1 MRPIRQ
7 TPSPAHFFVGPDNG
21 ESRYQILPPNDPRYP
36 YWRCTDRFCPR
47 YTVGTPS
54 EATIRVIN
62 RSPTITVAAAEERV
76 AEGEAARFELTRHWN
91 QENLWVGGEWA
102 VTVVAV
108 RLGHSGGYVRVPLPD
123 SVSFG
128 VGQTRLTVEVPTAD
142 DELVGGDGA
151 VTLELLPDPKPPA
164 ANPAANYEIYDH
176 LPGVTPAG
184 GNSRVA
190 TIVIADNDST
200 PVLAIEPAHASE
212 DGGVMAFPVTL
223 SGNGQRHD
231 AVTVRWRTVDGTAV
245 AGADYA
251 AASGALTFAA
261 GTGAATATVTVT
273 VHDDREEEPSEV
285 FSVELHAAEGA
296 MFRRGGPTTAATGTI
311 DDDDAA
317 PVSIASITSHD
328 DSHNQEGGHELFLV
342 RLDPVP
348 DESVTVHAQTV
359 AGGTATAGVDYVAST
374 QVLTFGP
381 NDEGLVDGSWVF
393 VVSSIEDA
401 EDEPDETYLVRLSL
415 PADSEVVLD
424 PAAST
429 VVGIILDDDAPSTGI
444 ALTAHPE
451 RVSEGGG
458 AQEVAVT
465 AALDGAARHTATTV
479 SVAVAAGSAAPE
491 DFTAVAAFDVVIGAG
506 ETRATATFSLVPV
519 ADAVAEPDETV
530 SLRGAVSGAGSTA
543 ETALPV
549 IGTTV
554 TIADDDRRGI
564 ELAPRSLTV
573 REGGAASYTV
583 RLTSAPTEPVRVQVQ
598 VPADAGIVTDRASVE
613 FTAETWNQART
624 VAVIANQDED
634 TDHGL
639 VTIGHAASGGDYTG
653 QPARELTVTVVDDDT
668 PLAAVRLAV
677 TPTTVPEAAGNEGR
691 AIVVTATLDGAVRA
705 EPTAIEVTVAGDTA
719 SAADF
724 AAVSAIML
732 TIPAALGSAAATFTL
747 RPVNDAVDET
757 DETVAVSGAT
767 KEGLTVH
774 GATAVIV
781 DDDTRGVV
789 VAPTALVLNEG
800 DSAAYTV
807 SLSSAPDGAVVVV
820 KPQASA
826 EQGVSVTPSVLTFTA
841 ADWATPATVTVT
853 SVRDDDAEDAM
864 TTVSHQVEGADY
876 TKQQVADVVVRV
888 ADLTPRLAVADTA
901 VAEGAGAARFVVSLD
916 QTSTQEVT
924 VAFATTDGTAQAGSD
939 YTAAAGRLTFAPAV
953 TERTITVTV
962 ADDTAPEVPEMFR
975 LSLSEPTN
983 AVLDGGG
990 PSWTAIAAL
999 SELPA
1004 NAMLAGGEP
1013 SWTAMAVI
1021 VDDDLPRVTV
1031 SALRPEL
1038 TEGATAVFTLVRNGD
1053 ASFPLTVTV
1062 DVSEDGEMLA
1072 DGEETVREGTFDSGS
1087 LGVTMLARTVRDD
1100 VDEMSSRIT
1109 ASVRAG
1115 TGYEAGT
1122 PPPVVVTVTD
1132 DDTRGVTVTPAARTL
1147 TEDGSSVYT
1156 VALTSEPTGPVTVT
1170 ATVSGNRDVTV
1181 SVQALTFTAADW
1193 RTVQTVTVRAAA
1205 DDDAATIVH
1214 TVAGA
1219 DYDGTPAESVAI
1231 TVTDDDE
1238 AAPQLTLAMTAIHR
1252 DADGSGSVTLG
1263 DVLTYT
1269 ALATNSGNVRLLAVT
1284 VNDTLVG
1291 GAVECASLAIGDDC
1305 ELSGDYTVLQADVDA
1320 GQVENTATAG
1330 AAALGEEQTASVNT
1344 EVAQERGLSLAIEPA
1359 PASFAAVSDVITYT
1373 YRVRNSGTVTL
1384 HGTLGI
1390 TDDTVVGI
1398 TCSELP
1404 ETGLAPAAAT
1414 TCTGSYAVAQA
1425 DVDAGAVHNR
1435 ATATLDGLT
1444 SPAATAAVAWQGP
1457 QAGQPGLT
1465 LAPAGA
1471 GEDAGSLAF
1480 AVTLSRASAQTVT
1493 VAFASADL
1501 TAQAGVDYSEAT
1513 GTLTF
1518 GPATMAA
1525 TIAVAVTDDELAETE
1540 ETFELTLSAA
1550 WNATLGA
1557 GVLALNATGTITDDD
1572 AAPAVGSGTALAVDE
1587 GQTAIPS
1594 GQLSATDADH
1604 DTAELSWTIADG
1616 AAGGDDGARFTVSS
1630 GGVLSLRAAQDYE
1643 NPADADSDGVYEV
1656 TVRVSDGT
1664 NAATADLQVT
1674 LQDVLPV
1681 VTVAADAASVVEGAA
1696 AAFTLTRSGDLS
1708 GTQAVTVAVTDSAEV
1723 LAAGQSAIEQVTFA
1737 DAAAEVALL
1746 VATDDDTV
1754 AERGATVTAT
1764 VQGGGRY
1771 TVGTPDQ
1778 AEIAVLDNDASA
1790 LLLTVAPLEVAEGA
1804 AATAVVVRAAWA
1816 AGARAALTDL
1826 TVSVGADGDTATAAA
1841 DYAPVEPFSLTIAA
1855 GAFAG
1860 SATFTLAPVADE
1872 VDEEGEA
1879 LTVDAVAAASSVT
1892 VSAATLTI
1900 RDDDER
1906 GITVAP
1912 NALAVQEGRSAD
1924 YTVQL
1929 TSEPTDQVT
1938 VMVSGTAG
1946 TDLRV
1951 AENTLTF
1958 STTNWNTAQTVTVS
1972 AGQDDDA
1979 VADTATLT
1987 HTASGGDYGS
1997 VSKDLTVTVTD
2008 DDPPQPEL
2016 TLEFGEPG
2024 HTDDDGS
2031 GTIDLG
2037 DKLTYTAT
2045 VTNSGNVPLRA
2056 VAIRDLLI
2064 DTDGKQC
2071 GVLAIGESCEL
2082 SGEYTVT
2089 QGDVDAGQVEN
2100 TATAAAAELSADETA
2115 SVITEVDRERGLS
2128 LAIEPPS
2135 TYVSVGAE
2143 IEYRYK
2149 VSNSGT
2155 VTLTGAVTIADDT
2168 VSGITCEVLPE
2179 GVLGPGEETTCTG
2192 RYRVQQGDV
2201 DAGQVANR
2209 ATATLDGVTTAEA
2222 TARVRW
2228 RADQQRVDQQRVDQ
2242 QRVVPVVTV
2251 SGTRAAESVGTV
2263 ELEVSLSRASEQTVT
2278 VGYETEDDSAI
2289 AGEDYTE
2296 TSGTLTFGPGATAR
2310 TIEVVVIDDAE
2321 DEQEETFEVTLSGP
2335 WNATLSG
2342 GDAELT
2348 GTATIVDDDTR
2359 GIELNPAALGLAE
2372 GASASYTVKLATQP
2386 TGPVTVTVGG
2396 TAGTDLSVVE
2406 NTLTFSTT
2414 NWNTAQ
2420 PVEVTARQ
2428 DDDAVQDTATLTHTA
2443 AGADYGS
2450 VTKALAV
2457 TVTDDD
2463 TPELVLSKSEL
2474 AVTEGASANYTVKLA
2489 TQPTG
2494 PVTVTVDG
2502 TAGTDLSV
2510 VENTLTFSTTN
2521 WNTAQPVEVT
2531 AGQDD
2536 DAVEDTAT
2544 LTHTATGGDYNSV
2557 TKDLSVT
2564 VMDND
2569 KPGLVLSKATL
2580 AVTEGASASY
2590 TVKLATQPTGPV
2602 TVTVGGT
2609 AGTDLSVV
2617 ENTLT
2622 FSTTNWNTAQPVEV
2636 TAGQDD
2642 DAVED
2647 TATLTHTA
2655 TGGDYNSVTKDLPV
2669 TVTDNDAPELVLSKS
2684 ELAVTE
2690 GASANY
2696 TVKLA
2701 TQPTGPVTVTV
2712 GGTSGTDLSVVENT
2726 LTFSRTS
2733 WNTAQPVEV
2742 TAGQDDDAVQDTAT
2756 LTHTA
2761 TGGDYNSVTKDL
2773 PVTVTDNDAPEL
2785 VLSKSELAVTE
2796 GASANYTV
2804 KLATQPT
2811 GQVTVTVGG
2820 TAGTDLSVVENT
2832 LTFSR
2837 TSWNTAQ
2844 PVEVTAGQDD
2854 DAVEDTATLTHTAS
2868 GGDYNSVT
2876 KDLSVTVMDNDK
2888 PGLVLSKATLAVTE
2902 GASANYTVKL
2912 ATQPTGPVT
2921 VTVDGTAGTDLS
2933 VVENTLTFSTT
2944 NWNTAQPVEVTA
2956 GQDDDAVEDTATLTH
2971 TATGGDYNSVT
2982 KDLPV
2987 TVTDNDAPEL
2997 VLSKS
3002 ELAVTEGA
3010 SASYTVK
3017 LATQPTGPVTV
3028 TVGGTSGTDLSVVEN
3043 TLTFSRTSWNTAQPV
3058 EVTAGQDDDAV
3069 EDTATLTHT
3078 ATGGDYN
3085 SVTKDLPVTVTD
3097 NDAPELV
3104 LSKSELAVTE
3114 GASANYTVKLATQP
3128 TGPVTVTV
3136 GGTASTDLSVTE
3148 NTLTFSA
3155 TNWSS
3160 EQTVTVSAGED
3171 DDASGDSGTL
3181 THTASG
3187 GDYGSVSKELPV
3199 TVTDD
3204 DTPELVLSK
3213 SELAVTEGASASYT
3227 VKLATQPTGPVT
3239 VTVGGTAGT
3248 DLSVTENTLT
3258 FSTTN
3263 WNTAQPVEVTA
3274 GQDDDAVEDT
3284 ATLTHTAT
3292 GGDYNSVAKD
3302 LPVTVTDNDAP
3313 ELVLSKSELAVTEG
3327 ASASYTVKLATQ
3339 PTGPVTV
3346 TVTVDGTAGTDLSVT
3361 ENTLTF
3367 SSTSWSTAQTVT
3379 VSAGEDDDAV
3389 EDTATLT
3396 HTAAGGGYAS
3406 VSKDL
3411 PVTVTDNDAPTSAL
3425 SIVLGDPVHGDQ
3437 DDSGTVNLGDK
3448 LTYTATV
3455 TNSGN
3460 VPLSGVQV
3468 SDLLVHSSGVQC
3480 GVLAVAASWRAEG
3493 QLRGDAG
3500 GRRRRG
3506 DKQHGDRRGGGT
3518 RRSGE
3523 RKRHHRSG
3531 AGGRADARH
3540 RGGAGIVHI
3549 ARRHD
3554 FLHLPV
3560 EQLGNGHPEGFGE
3573 HHGRYGE
3580 RDHLRRTDRGRLGPW
3595 RRYHLYRELPDS
3607 PSRRGRGGGYE

>member
-1 MRPIRQ
+1 MADEGDLLGANVPNEVVIERGSSGPPRGELRIPIRDDQVAERDGRITVTIAPGSWYTPAAGGGSAVVTVRDDDDKVGVSIAARDEEVTEGADAVYVLTRSLAGEAMAVGVHVEGHRKIMSADTRALADNHAGPDATVNFAPDATSAELRLATEADNKVEGDGLVTVSVAGSGDYAIGTRAAEVLVRDDDVPEVTLDFIYPATTTVVDGRRVGARVEGFRQ
-7 TPSPAHFFVGPDNG
+7 TEWVLRCSGGYDTSALQLAVHTDHEMNHPHPGVVNSWNSLNTYHAARCDQPKPVSAQHWVGPANG
-21 ESRYQILPPNDPRYP
+21 EARYQILPPNDPRYP
-36 YWRCTDRFCPR
+36 FWRCTDRFCPR
-47 YTVGTPS
+47 YTFGTPS

-91 QENLWVGGEWA
+91 QENLSGTEGGSGDWA

-108 RLGHSGGYVRVPLPD
+108 RLGQSGGYVRVPLPD

-142 DELVGGDGA
+142 DALVGGDGT

-261 GTGAATATVTVT
+261 ATGAATATVTVALL
-273 VHDDREEEPSEV
+273 DDREEEPSEV

-328 DSHNQEGGHELFLV
+328 DSHNQEGGHEMFLV

-348 DESVTVHAQTV
+348 DESVTVYAQTV
-359 AGGTATAGVDYVAST
+359 AGGTATEGVDYVAST

-401 EDEPDETYLVRLSL
+401 EDEPDETCLVRLSL

-429 VVGIILDDDAPSTGI
+429 VVGIILDDDEPSTGI

-491 DFTAVAAFDVVIGAG
+491 DFTAVEAFDVVIGAG

-530 SLRGAVSGAGSTA
+530 SLRGAVAGAGSTA

-668 PLAAVRLAV
+668 PSAAVRLAV

-705 EPTAIEVTVAGDTA
+705 EPTAIEVTVAGGTA

-724 AAVSAIML
+724 AAVSAITL
-732 TIPAALGSAAATFTL
+732 TIPAASGSAAATFTL
-747 RPVNDAVDET
+747 RPVDDAVDET

-767 KEGLTVH
+767 DEGLTVH

-789 VAPTALVLNEG
+789 VAPTALSLNEG
-800 DSAAYTV
+800 DSASYTV
-807 SLSSAPDGAVVVV
+807 SLSSAPDGGVVVV

-826 EQGVSVTPSVLTFTA
+826 EQGVSVTPSVLMFTA

-924 VAFATTDGTAQAGSD
+924 VAFATTDDTAQAGSD
-939 YTAAAGRLTFAPAV
+939 YTAAAGRLTFAPGV

-990 PSWTAIAAL
+990 PSWTA
-999 SELPA
+999 
-1004 NAMLAGGEP
+1004 
-1013 SWTAMAVI
+1013 TAVI
-1021 VDDDLPRVTV
+1021 ADDDLPRVTG
-1031 SALRPEL
+1031 SALRSEL
-1038 TEGATAVFTLVRNGD
+1038 TEGATAVLALARNGD
-1053 ASFPLTVTV
+1053 ANFPLTVTV
-1062 DVSEDGEMLA
+1062 DVSEDGAMLA
-1072 DGEETVREGTFDSGS
+1072 DGKGTVREVTFDSGS
-1087 LGVTMLARTVRDD
+1087 PGATMLVRTVRDD
-1100 VDEMSSRIT
+1100 VDETSSRIT

-1122 PPPVVVTVTD
+1122 PSSVVVTVVD
-1132 DDTRGVTVTPAARTL
+1132 DDTRGVTVTPAARAM

-1156 VALTSEPTGPVTVT
+1156 VALTSEPTGTVTVT
-1170 ATVSGNRDVTV
+1170 ATVSGDRDVTV
-1181 SVQALTFTAADW
+1181 SVQALTFTGADW
-1193 RTVQTVTVRAAA
+1193 RTVQTVTVRAAADDDA

-1219 DYDGTPAESVAI
+1219 DYDGTPAASVAI

-1238 AAPQLTLAMTAIHR
+1238 ATPQLTLAMTAIHQ
-1252 DADGSGSVTLG
+1252 DADGSGSVTRG

-1320 GQVENTATAG
+1320 GQVKNSATAG
-1330 AAALGEEQTASVNT
+1330 AAGLGEHRTASVST

-1359 PASFAAVSDVITYT
+1359 PASFVAVSDAIAYT
-1373 YRVRNSGTVTL
+1373 YSVRNSGTVTL
-1384 HGTLGI
+1384 RGTLGI

-1404 ETGLAPAAAT
+1404 EAGLAPAAAT
-1414 TCTGSYAVAQA
+1414 TCTGSYAVTQA
-1425 DVDAGAVHNR
+1425 DVDAGAVENR

-1444 SPAATAAVAWQGP
+1444 SPAATAAVAWQGT
-1457 QAGQPGLT
+1457 QAGQPSLT
-1465 LAPAGA
+1465 LAPASGA
-1471 GEDAGSLAF
+1471 EDAGSLSF
-1480 AVTLSRASAQTVT
+1480 AVSLSRASAQTVT
-1493 VAFASADL
+1493 VAFASADV
-1501 TAQAGVDYSEAT
+1501 TAEAGVDYSEAN

-1518 GPATMAA
+1518 GPGTMAA
-1525 TIAVAVTDDELAETE
+1525 TIAVAVDDDELAETE
-1540 ETFELTLSAA
+1540 ETFELRLSEA
-1550 WNATLGA
+1550 WNATLGE
-1557 GVLALNATGTITDDD
+1557 GVPPLSATGTITDDD
-1572 AAPAVGSGTALAVDE
+1572 AAPAVVSGTAFAVDE
-1587 GQTAIPS
+1587 GQTAIPG

-1604 DTAELSWTIADG
+1604 DTAELSWTIPDG
-1616 AAGGDDGARFTVSS
+1616 AAGGEDGARFTVSS
-1630 GGVLSLRAAQDYE
+1630 GGLLSLRAAQDYE
-1643 NPADADSDGVYEV
+1643 NAGDADSDGVYEV

-1674 LQDVLPV
+1674 LQDVQPV

-1696 AAFTLTRSGDLS
+1696 AAFTLTRSGDVS
-1708 GTQAVTVAVTDSAEV
+1708 GTQAVTVEVTESAEV
-1723 LAAGQSAIEQVTFA
+1723 LAAGQSGITQVTFA
-1737 DAAAEVALL
+1737 DAAAEVALM

-1754 AERGATVTAT
+1754 AERGATVTVT

-1771 TVGTPDQ
+1771 TVGTPDK

-1790 LLLTVAPLEVAEGA
+1790 LLLTVAPSEVAEGA

-1816 AGARAALTDL
+1816 AGTRAALTDL

-1841 DYAPVEPFSLTIAA
+1841 DYAPVQPFSLTIAA

-1872 VDEEGEA
+1872 VDEEDEG

-1912 NALAVQEGRSAD
+1912 NALAVTEGSSAD

-1929 TSEPTDQVT
+1929 TSAPTDQVT
-1938 VMVSGTAG
+1938 VTVGGMTG
-1946 TDLRV
+1946 TDLSV
-1951 AENTLTF
+1951 VEHTLTF
-1958 STTNWNTAQTVTVS
+1958 SRTSWSTAQPVTVT

-1987 HTASGGDYGS
+1987 HGASGGDYGT
-1997 VSKDLTVTVTD
+1997 VSKDLPVTVTD
-2008 DDPPQPEL
+2008 DDPPEPEL

-2024 HTDDDGS
+2024 HADEDGS
-2031 GTIDLG
+2031 GTINLG
-2037 DKLTYTAT
+2037 DKLTYAAT
-2045 VTNSGNVPLRA
+2045 VTNSGNVPLSE
-2056 VAIRDLLI
+2056 VEIRDLLI
-2064 DTDGKQC
+2064 DADGKQC

-2100 TATAAAAELSADETA
+2100 TATAAAAELSEEETA
-2115 SVITEVDRERGLS
+2115 SVSTEVEQKRGLS
-2128 LAIEPPS
+2128 LEIEPPS
-2135 TYVSVGAE
+2135 TYGSVGAE
-2143 IEYRYK
+2143 IEYRYE

-2155 VTLTGAVTIADDT
+2155 VTLTGAVRITDDT
-2168 VSGITCEVLPE
+2168 VSGITCDVLPD
-2179 GVLGPGEETTCTG
+2179 GVLGPGEETTCAG

-2201 DAGQVANR
+2201 DAGEMESR
-2209 ATATLDGVTTAEA
+2209 ASATLDGVTTAEA

-2228 RADQQRVDQQRVDQ
+2228 RADQ

-2263 ELEVSLSRASEQTVT
+2263 ELEVRLSGASEQTVT

-2296 TSGTLTFGPGATAR
+2296 TSGTLTFAPGATAR

-2321 DEQEETFEVTLSGP
+2321 DEPEETFAVRLSGP

-2342 GDAELT
+2342 GQAELT

-2372 GASASYTVKLATQP
+2372 GASASYTVALTSRP

-2396 TAGTDLSVVE
+2396 IAGTDLSV
-2406 NTLTFSTT
+2406 T
-2414 NWNTAQ
+2414 
-2420 PVEVTARQ
+2420 
-2428 DDDAVQDTATLTHTA
+2428 
-2443 AGADYGS
+2443 
-2450 VTKALAV
+2450 
-2457 TVTDDD
+2457 
-2463 TPELVLSKSEL
+2463 
-2474 AVTEGASANYTVKLA
+2474 
-2489 TQPTG
+2489 
-2494 PVTVTVDG
+2494 
-2502 TAGTDLSV
+2502 
-2510 VENTLTFSTTN
+2510 ENTLTFSTTN

-2544 LTHTATGGDYNSV
+2544 LTHTASGGDYASV
-2557 TKDLSVT
+2557 S
-2564 VMDND
+2564 
-2569 KPGLVLSKATL
+2569 
-2580 AVTEGASASY
+2580 
-2590 TVKLATQPTGPV
+2590 
-2602 TVTVGGT
+2602 
-2609 AGTDLSVV
+2609 
-2617 ENTLT
+2617 
-2622 FSTTNWNTAQPVEV
+2622 
-2636 TAGQDD
+2636 
-2642 DAVED
+2642 
-2647 TATLTHTA
+2647 
-2655 TGGDYNSVTKDLPV
+2655 KDLPV
-2669 TVTDNDAPELVLSKS
+2669 TVTDND
-2684 ELAVTE
+2684 T
-2690 GASANY
+2690 
-2696 TVKLA
+2696 
-2701 TQPTGPVTVTV
+2701 
-2712 GGTSGTDLSVVENT
+2712 
-2726 LTFSRTS
+2726 
-2733 WNTAQPVEV
+2733 
-2742 TAGQDDDAVQDTAT
+2742 
-2756 LTHTA
+2756 
-2761 TGGDYNSVTKDL
+2761 
-2773 PVTVTDNDAPEL
+2773 
-2785 VLSKSELAVTE
+2785 
-2796 GASANYTV
+2796 
-2804 KLATQPT
+2804 
-2811 GQVTVTVGG
+2811 
-2820 TAGTDLSVVENT
+2820 
-2832 LTFSR
+2832 
-2837 TSWNTAQ
+2837 
-2844 PVEVTAGQDD
+2844 
-2854 DAVEDTATLTHTAS
+2854 
-2868 GGDYNSVT
+2868 
-2876 KDLSVTVMDNDK
+2876 
-2888 PGLVLSKATLAVTE
+2888 PG
-2902 GASANYTVKL
+2902 
-2912 ATQPTGPVT
+2912 
-2921 VTVDGTAGTDLS
+2921 
-2933 VVENTLTFSTT
+2933 
-2944 NWNTAQPVEVTA
+2944 
-2956 GQDDDAVEDTATLTH
+2956 
-2971 TATGGDYNSVT
+2971 
-2982 KDLPV
+2982 
-2987 TVTDNDAPEL
+2987 
-2997 VLSKS
+2997 
-3002 ELAVTEGA
+3002 
-3010 SASYTVK
+3010 
-3017 LATQPTGPVTV
+3017 
-3028 TVGGTSGTDLSVVEN
+3028 
-3043 TLTFSRTSWNTAQPV
+3043 
-3058 EVTAGQDDDAV
+3058 
-3069 EDTATLTHT
+3069 
-3078 ATGGDYN
+3078 
-3085 SVTKDLPVTVTD
+3085 
-3097 NDAPELV
+3097 
-3104 LSKSELAVTE
+3104 
-3114 GASANYTVKLATQP
+3114 
-3128 TGPVTVTV
+3128 
-3136 GGTASTDLSVTE
+3136 
-3148 NTLTFSA
+3148 
-3155 TNWSS
+3155 
-3160 EQTVTVSAGED
+3160 
-3171 DDASGDSGTL
+3171 
-3181 THTASG
+3181 
-3187 GDYGSVSKELPV
+3187 
-3199 TVTDD
+3199 
-3204 DTPELVLSK
+3204 LVLSK

-3284 ATLTHTAT
+3284 ATLTHTAS
-3292 GGDYNSVAKD
+3292 GGDYASVSKD
-3302 LPVTVTDNDAP
+3302 LTVTVTDNDTP
-3313 ELVLSKSELAVTEG
+3313 GLVLSKTTLAVTEG

-3346 TVTVDGTAGTDLSVT
+3346 TVDGTAGTDLSVT

-3367 SSTSWSTAQTVT
+3367 STTNWNTAQPVEVT
-3379 VSAGEDDDAV
+3379 AGQDDDAV

-3396 HTAAGGGYAS
+3396 HTASGGDYA
-3406 VSKDL
+3406 
-3411 PVTVTDNDAPTSAL
+3411 
-3425 SIVLGDPVHGDQ
+3425 
-3437 DDSGTVNLGDK
+3437 
-3448 LTYTATV
+3448 
-3455 TNSGN
+3455 
-3460 VPLSGVQV
+3460 
-3468 SDLLVHSSGVQC
+3468 
-3480 GVLAVAASWRAEG
+3480 R
-3493 QLRGDAG
+3493 
-3500 GRRRRG
+3500 
-3506 DKQHGDRRGGGT
+3506 
-3518 RRSGE
+3518 
-3523 RKRHHRSG
+3523 
-3531 AGGRADARH
+3531 
-3540 RGGAGIVHI
+3540 
-3549 ARRHD
+3549 
-3554 FLHLPV
+3554 
-3560 EQLGNGHPEGFGE
+3560 
-3573 HHGRYGE
+3573 
-3580 RDHLRRTDRGRLGPW
+3580 
-3595 RRYHLYRELPDS
+3595 
-3607 PSRRGRGGGYE
+3607 

>member
-1 MRPIRQ
+1 MLARFLRVYCAGDLRTGRRPAARRVRRPLAVALAALLCAAAAYAESGLPAVTVEASTVTVAVTNATEQYVYFDEQGRRHSVPAIREGVAPVYKFTRRGGPIDEPHTIPFKYLRRPGALLDALGMDTPGIPTEYTDASVTIPPGHESASYTLQDQRLIDDNVFVFGGQSHDLIDATYGIDPAFSPYELRVWVVENERVQVSVEADAEEVSEASGTAIFRFRLHLPYISGEKKNGRPLAVTVTDEGGLLGADVPNEVVIQRGSSGPPKGELHIPIRDDQVAERDGRITVTIAPGSWYTPAAGGGSAVVTVRDDDDKVGVSIAARDAEVTEGADAVYVLTRSLAGEAMAVGVHVEGHRKIMSADTRALADNHAGPDATVNFAPDATSAELRLATEADNKVEGDGLVTVSVAGSGDYAIGTRAAEVLVRDDDVPVVTLDFIYPATTTVVDGRRVGARVEGLRKTEWVLRCSGGYDTSALQLVMHTDHEMNHPASAAVWLSRNVFNQSQ
-7 TPSPAHFFVGPDNG
+7 TARCDQSRRNSAHHWVGPDNG
-21 ESRYQILPPNDPRYP
+21 EARSLILPPNDPRYP
-36 YWRCTDRFCPR
+36 FWRCTDRFCPR

-91 QENLWVGGEWA
+91 QENLWEGGEWA

-142 DELVGGDGA
+142 NELVGGDGA

-223 SGNGQRHD
+223 SGNGQRQD

-245 AGADYA
+245 AGADYT

-261 GTGAATATVTVT
+261 ATGTATATVTVA
-273 VHDDREEEPSEV
+273 VVDDRVEEPSEV
-285 FSVELHAAEGA
+285 FSVELHVAEGA

-328 DSHNQEGGHELFLV
+328 DSHNQEGGHELFRV
-342 RLDPVP
+342 RLVPVP

-374 QVLTFGP
+374 QVLTFGL
-381 NDEGLVDGSWVF
+381 NDEGLVDASWVF
-393 VVSSIEDA
+393 VVASIEDS

-429 VVGIILDDDAPSTGI
+429 VVGIIRDDDAPSTRIG
-444 ALTAHPE
+444 LTAHPE

-530 SLRGAVSGAGSTA
+530 SLRGAVAGAGSTA

-549 IGTTV
+549 IGTKV

-634 TDHGL
+634 EDTDHGL

-668 PLAAVRLAV
+668 PSAAVRLAV

-732 TIPAALGSAAATFTL
+732 TIPAASGSAAATFTL
-747 RPVNDAVDET
+747 RPVDDAVDET

-781 DDDTRGVV
+781 DDDTRGVI

-807 SLSSAPDGAVVVV
+807 SLSSAPDGAEVVV
-820 KPQASA
+820 KPQVSA

-876 TKQQVADVVVRV
+876 TKQRVADVVVRV
-888 ADLTPRLAVADTA
+888 ADLTPRLAVAGTA

-924 VAFATTDGTAQAGSD
+924 VAFATTDGTARAGSD
-939 YTAAAGRLTFAPAV
+939 YTAAAGRLTFAPGV
-953 TERTITVTV
+953 SERTITVAV

-990 PSWTAIAAL
+990 PSWTAIATL

-1072 DGEETVREGTFDSGS
+1072 DGEGTVREGTFDSGS
-1087 LGVTMLARTVRDD
+1087 SGVTMLARTVRDD

-1122 PPPVVVTVTD
+1122 PPPVVVTVID

-1170 ATVSGNRDVTV
+1170 ATVSGDRDVTV
-1181 SVQALTFTAADW
+1181 SVQALTFTGADW
-1193 RTVQTVTVRAAA
+1193 RTVQTVTVRAAADDDA

-1219 DYDGTPAESVAI
+1219 DYDGTPAASVAI

-1238 AAPQLTLAMTAIHR
+1238 ATPQLTLAMTALHQ

-1320 GQVENTATAG
+1320 GQVKNSATAG
-1330 AAALGEEQTASVNT
+1330 AAGLGEEQTASVNT

-1359 PASFAAVSDVITYT
+1359 PAFFVAVRDAITYT

-1404 ETGLAPAAAT
+1404 EAGLAPAAAT
-1414 TCTGSYAVAQA
+1414 TCTGSYAVTQA

-1444 SPAATAAVAWQGP
+1444 SPAATAAVAWQAP
-1457 QAGQPGLT
+1457 PAGQPSLT

-1471 GEDAGSLAF
+1471 AEDVGSLAF

-1525 TIAVAVTDDELAETE
+1525 TIAVAVDDDELAETE

-1557 GVLALNATGTITDDD
+1557 GVPMLSATGTITDDD

-1604 DTAELSWTIADG
+1604 DTAELSWTIPDG

-1643 NPADADSDGVYEV
+1643 NPGDADSDRVYEV

-1681 VTVAADAASVVEGAA
+1681 VTVAADAASVVEGTA

-1708 GTQAVTVAVTDSAEV
+1708 GTQAVTVAVTGSAEV
-1723 LAAGQSAIEQVTFA
+1723 LAAGQTALETVTFA
-1737 DAAAEVALL
+1737 DAAAAVALL

-1771 TVGTPDQ
+1771 TVGTPDK
-1778 AEIAVLDNDASA
+1778 AEVAVLDNDASA
-1790 LLLTVAPLEVAEGA
+1790 LLMTVAPSEVAEGA
-1804 AATAVVVRAAWA
+1804 APTAVVVRAAWA

-1841 DYAPVEPFSLTIAA
+1841 DYAPVQPFSLTIAA

-1860 SATFTLAPVADE
+1860 SATFTLAPVADD

-1900 RDDDER
+1900 SDDDER

-1929 TSEPTDQVT
+1929 TSAPTDQVT

-1972 AGQDDDA
+1972 ARQDDDA
-1979 VADTATLT
+1979 VEDTATLT

-1997 VSKDLTVTVTD
+1997 VSKDLAVTVTD
-2008 DDPPQPEL
+2008 DDTPEPEL
-2016 TLEFGEPG
+2016 TLELGEPG
-2024 HTDDDGS
+2024 HADEDGS

-2037 DKLTYTAT
+2037 DKLTYAAT
-2045 VTNSGNVPLRA
+2045 VTNSGNVPLSA

-2115 SVITEVDRERGLS
+2115 SVSTEVDQERGLS

-2228 RADQQRVDQQRVDQ
+2228 RADQQRV
-2242 QRVVPVVTV
+2242 VPVVTV
-2251 SGTRAAESVGTV
+2251 SATWAAESVGTV
-2263 ELEVSLSRASEQTVT
+2263 ELEVRLSGASAQTVT
-2278 VGYETEDDSAI
+2278 VDYGTEDDSAI

-2321 DEQEETFEVTLSGP
+2321 DEQEETFEVTLSGA

-2342 GDAELT
+2342 GQAELT
-2348 GTATIVDDDTR
+2348 GTATIADDDTR
-2359 GIELNPAALGLAE
+2359 GIAVNPAELGVAE
-2372 GASASYTVKLATQP
+2372 GASASYTVA
-2386 TGPVTVTVGG
+2386 
-2396 TAGTDLSVVE
+2396 
-2406 NTLTFSTT
+2406 LT
-2414 NWNTAQ
+2414 
-2420 PVEVTARQ
+2420 
-2428 DDDAVQDTATLTHTA
+2428 
-2443 AGADYGS
+2443 
-2450 VTKALAV
+2450 
-2457 TVTDDD
+2457 
-2463 TPELVLSKSEL
+2463 
-2474 AVTEGASANYTVKLA
+2474 
-2489 TQPTG
+2489 
-2494 PVTVTVDG
+2494 
-2502 TAGTDLSV
+2502 
-2510 VENTLTFSTTN
+2510 
-2521 WNTAQPVEVT
+2521 
-2531 AGQDD
+2531 
-2536 DAVEDTAT
+2536 
-2544 LTHTATGGDYNSV
+2544 
-2557 TKDLSVT
+2557 
-2564 VMDND
+2564 
-2569 KPGLVLSKATL
+2569 
-2580 AVTEGASASY
+2580 
-2590 TVKLATQPTGPV
+2590 
-2602 TVTVGGT
+2602 
-2609 AGTDLSVV
+2609 
-2617 ENTLT
+2617 
-2622 FSTTNWNTAQPVEV
+2622 
-2636 TAGQDD
+2636 
-2642 DAVED
+2642 
-2647 TATLTHTA
+2647 
-2655 TGGDYNSVTKDLPV
+2655 
-2669 TVTDNDAPELVLSKS
+2669 
-2684 ELAVTE
+2684 
-2690 GASANY
+2690 
-2696 TVKLA
+2696 
-2701 TQPTGPVTVTV
+2701 
-2712 GGTSGTDLSVVENT
+2712 
-2726 LTFSRTS
+2726 SR
-2733 WNTAQPVEV
+2733 
-2742 TAGQDDDAVQDTAT
+2742 
-2756 LTHTA
+2756 
-2761 TGGDYNSVTKDL
+2761 
-2773 PVTVTDNDAPEL
+2773 
-2785 VLSKSELAVTE
+2785 
-2796 GASANYTV
+2796 
-2804 KLATQPT
+2804 
-2811 GQVTVTVGG
+2811 
-2820 TAGTDLSVVENT
+2820 
-2832 LTFSR
+2832 
-2837 TSWNTAQ
+2837 
-2844 PVEVTAGQDD
+2844 
-2854 DAVEDTATLTHTAS
+2854 
-2868 GGDYNSVT
+2868 
-2876 KDLSVTVMDNDK
+2876 
-2888 PGLVLSKATLAVTE
+2888 
-2902 GASANYTVKL
+2902 
-2912 ATQPTGPVT
+2912 
-2921 VTVDGTAGTDLS
+2921 
-2933 VVENTLTFSTT
+2933 
-2944 NWNTAQPVEVTA
+2944 
-2956 GQDDDAVEDTATLTH
+2956 
-2971 TATGGDYNSVT
+2971 
-2982 KDLPV
+2982 
-2987 TVTDNDAPEL
+2987 
-2997 VLSKS
+2997 
-3002 ELAVTEGA
+3002 
-3010 SASYTVK
+3010 
-3017 LATQPTGPVTV
+3017 
-3028 TVGGTSGTDLSVVEN
+3028 
-3043 TLTFSRTSWNTAQPV
+3043 
-3058 EVTAGQDDDAV
+3058 
-3069 EDTATLTHT
+3069 
-3078 ATGGDYN
+3078 
-3085 SVTKDLPVTVTD
+3085 
-3097 NDAPELV
+3097 
-3104 LSKSELAVTE
+3104 
-3114 GASANYTVKLATQP
+3114 
-3128 TGPVTVTV
+3128 
-3136 GGTASTDLSVTE
+3136 
-3148 NTLTFSA
+3148 
-3155 TNWSS
+3155 
-3160 EQTVTVSAGED
+3160 
-3171 DDASGDSGTL
+3171 
-3181 THTASG
+3181 
-3187 GDYGSVSKELPV
+3187 
-3199 TVTDD
+3199 
-3204 DTPELVLSK
+3204 
-3213 SELAVTEGASASYT
+3213 
-3227 VKLATQPTGPVT
+3227 PTGPVT

-3284 ATLTHTAT
+3284 ATLTHGAS
-3292 GGDYNSVAKD
+3292 GGDYNSVTKD
-3302 LPVTVTDNDAP
+3302 LLVKVTDNDTP
-3313 ELVLSKSELAVTEG
+3313 GLVLSKMSMSVAEG
-3327 ASASYTVKLATQ
+3327 SSDTYTVRLATQ
-3339 PTGPVTV
+3339 PTGQVTV
-3346 TVTVDGTAGTDLSVT
+3346 TVGGIAGTDLSVT

-3367 SSTSWSTAQTVT
+3367 STTNWNTAQPVEVT
-3379 VSAGEDDDAV
+3379 AGQDDDAV
-3389 EDTATLT
+3389 DDTATLT
-3396 HTAAGGGYAS
+3396 HTARA
-3406 VSKDL
+3406 
-3411 PVTVTDNDAPTSAL
+3411 
-3425 SIVLGDPVHGDQ
+3425 
-3437 DDSGTVNLGDK
+3437 
-3448 LTYTATV
+3448 AT
-3455 TNSGN
+3455 T
-3460 VPLSGVQV
+3460 
-3468 SDLLVHSSGVQC
+3468 
-3480 GVLAVAASWRAEG
+3480 
-3493 QLRGDAG
+3493 
-3500 GRRRRG
+3500 
-3506 DKQHGDRRGGGT
+3506 T
-3518 RRSGE
+3518 R
-3523 RKRHHRSG
+3523 
-3531 AGGRADARH
+3531 
-3540 RGGAGIVHI
+3540 
-3549 ARRHD
+3549 
-3554 FLHLPV
+3554 
-3560 EQLGNGHPEGFGE
+3560 
-3573 HHGRYGE
+3573 
-3580 RDHLRRTDRGRLGPW
+3580 
-3595 RRYHLYRELPDS
+3595 
-3607 PSRRGRGGGYE
+3607 

>member
-1 MRPIRQ
+1 MAVGVHVEGHRKIMSADTRALADSHAGPDATVNFAPDATSAELRLATEADNKVEGDGLVTVSVAGSGDYAIGTRAAEVLVRDDDVPVVTLDFIYPATTTVADGRRVGARVEGLRKTEWVLRCSGGYDTSALQ
-7 TPSPAHFFVGPDNG
+7 LAVHTDHEMNHPAPAKRNSLNLFNQSQPARCDQPKPSPAHFFVGPDNG

-91 QENLWVGGEWA
+91 QENLWEGGEWA

-223 SGNGQRHD
+223 SGNGQRQD

-273 VHDDREEEPSEV
+273 VVDDRVEEPSEV

-393 VVSSIEDA
+393 VVSSIEDS

-530 SLRGAVSGAGSTA
+530 SLRGAVAGAGSTA

-549 IGTTV
+549 TGTTV

-634 TDHGL
+634 EDTDHGL

-668 PLAAVRLAV
+668 PSAAVRLAV

-732 TIPAALGSAAATFTL
+732 TIPAASGSAAATFTL
-747 RPVNDAVDET
+747 RPVDDAVDET

-781 DDDTRGVV
+781 DDDTRGVI

-807 SLSSAPDGAVVVV
+807 SLSSAPDGAEVVV
-820 KPQASA
+820 KPQVSA

-888 ADLTPRLAVADTA
+888 ADLTPRLAVAGTA

-924 VAFATTDGTAQAGSD
+924 VAFATTDGTARAGSD
-939 YTAAAGRLTFAPAV
+939 YTAAAGTLTFAPAV
-953 TERTITVTV
+953 SERTITVAV

-1004 NAMLAGGEP
+1004 NALLAGGEP

-1072 DGEETVREGTFDSGS
+1072 DGEGTVREGTFDSGS
-1087 LGVTMLARTVRDD
+1087 SGVTMLARTVRDD

-1122 PPPVVVTVTD
+1122 PPPVVVTVID
-1132 DDTRGVTVTPAARTL
+1132 DDTRGVTVTPVARTL

-1170 ATVSGNRDVTV
+1170 ATVSGDRDVTV
-1181 SVQALTFTAADW
+1181 SVQALTFTGADW
-1193 RTVQTVTVRAAA
+1193 RTVQTVTVRAAADDDA

-1219 DYDGTPAESVAI
+1219 DYDGTPAASVAI

-1238 AAPQLTLAMTAIHR
+1238 ATPQLTLAMTALHQ

-1320 GQVENTATAG
+1320 GQVKNSATAG

-1359 PASFAAVSDVITYT
+1359 PASFVAVRDAITYT

-1390 TDDTVVGI
+1390 TDDTVGGI

-1404 ETGLAPAAAT
+1404 EAGLAPAAAT
-1414 TCTGSYAVAQA
+1414 TCTGSYAVTQA

-1444 SPAATAAVAWQGP
+1444 SPAATAAVAWQAP
-1457 QAGQPGLT
+1457 PAGQPSLT

-1471 GEDAGSLAF
+1471 AEDAGSLAF

-1493 VAFASADL
+1493 VAFASADV
-1501 TAQAGVDYSEAT
+1501 TAEAGVDYSEAN

-1518 GPATMAA
+1518 GPGTMAA

-1557 GVLALNATGTITDDD
+1557 GVLALSATGTITDDD

-1643 NPADADSDGVYEV
+1643 NPADADSDRVYEV

-1681 VTVAADAASVVEGAA
+1681 VTVAADAASVVEGTA

-1723 LAAGQSAIEQVTFA
+1723 LAAGQSAMEQVTFA
-1737 DAAAEVALL
+1737 DAAA
-1746 VATDDDTV
+1746 D
-1754 AERGATVTAT
+1754 
-1764 VQGGGRY
+1764 GG
-1771 TVGTPDQ
+1771 
-1778 AEIAVLDNDASA
+1778 
-1790 LLLTVAPLEVAEGA
+1790 
-1804 AATAVVVRAAWA
+1804 
-1816 AGARAALTDL
+1816 
-1826 TVSVGADGDTATAAA
+1826 
-1841 DYAPVEPFSLTIAA
+1841 
-1855 GAFAG
+1855 
-1860 SATFTLAPVADE
+1860 
-1872 VDEEGEA
+1872 
-1879 LTVDAVAAASSVT
+1879 
-1892 VSAATLTI
+1892 
-1900 RDDDER
+1900 
-1906 GITVAP
+1906 
-1912 NALAVQEGRSAD
+1912 
-1924 YTVQL
+1924 
-1929 TSEPTDQVT
+1929 
-1938 VMVSGTAG
+1938 
-1946 TDLRV
+1946 
-1951 AENTLTF
+1951 
-1958 STTNWNTAQTVTVS
+1958 
-1972 AGQDDDA
+1972 
-1979 VADTATLT
+1979 
-1987 HTASGGDYGS
+1987 
-1997 VSKDLTVTVTD
+1997 
-2008 DDPPQPEL
+2008 
-2016 TLEFGEPG
+2016 
-2024 HTDDDGS
+2024 
-2031 GTIDLG
+2031 
-2037 DKLTYTAT
+2037 
-2045 VTNSGNVPLRA
+2045 
-2056 VAIRDLLI
+2056 
-2064 DTDGKQC
+2064 
-2071 GVLAIGESCEL
+2071 
-2082 SGEYTVT
+2082 
-2089 QGDVDAGQVEN
+2089 
-2100 TATAAAAELSADETA
+2100 
-2115 SVITEVDRERGLS
+2115 
-2128 LAIEPPS
+2128 
-2135 TYVSVGAE
+2135 
-2143 IEYRYK
+2143 
-2149 VSNSGT
+2149 
-2155 VTLTGAVTIADDT
+2155 
-2168 VSGITCEVLPE
+2168 
-2179 GVLGPGEETTCTG
+2179 
-2192 RYRVQQGDV
+2192 
-2201 DAGQVANR
+2201 
-2209 ATATLDGVTTAEA
+2209 
-2222 TARVRW
+2222 
-2228 RADQQRVDQQRVDQ
+2228 
-2242 QRVVPVVTV
+2242 
-2251 SGTRAAESVGTV
+2251 
-2263 ELEVSLSRASEQTVT
+2263 
-2278 VGYETEDDSAI
+2278 
-2289 AGEDYTE
+2289 
-2296 TSGTLTFGPGATAR
+2296 
-2310 TIEVVVIDDAE
+2310 
-2321 DEQEETFEVTLSGP
+2321 
-2335 WNATLSG
+2335 
-2342 GDAELT
+2342 
-2348 GTATIVDDDTR
+2348 
-2359 GIELNPAALGLAE
+2359 
-2372 GASASYTVKLATQP
+2372 
-2386 TGPVTVTVGG
+2386 
-2396 TAGTDLSVVE
+2396 
-2406 NTLTFSTT
+2406 
-2414 NWNTAQ
+2414 
-2420 PVEVTARQ
+2420 
-2428 DDDAVQDTATLTHTA
+2428 
-2443 AGADYGS
+2443 
-2450 VTKALAV
+2450 
-2457 TVTDDD
+2457 
-2463 TPELVLSKSEL
+2463 
-2474 AVTEGASANYTVKLA
+2474 
-2489 TQPTG
+2489 
-2494 PVTVTVDG
+2494 
-2502 TAGTDLSV
+2502 
-2510 VENTLTFSTTN
+2510 
-2521 WNTAQPVEVT
+2521 
-2531 AGQDD
+2531 
-2536 DAVEDTAT
+2536 
-2544 LTHTATGGDYNSV
+2544 
-2557 TKDLSVT
+2557 
-2564 VMDND
+2564 
-2569 KPGLVLSKATL
+2569 
-2580 AVTEGASASY
+2580 
-2590 TVKLATQPTGPV
+2590 
-2602 TVTVGGT
+2602 
-2609 AGTDLSVV
+2609 
-2617 ENTLT
+2617 
-2622 FSTTNWNTAQPVEV
+2622 
-2636 TAGQDD
+2636 
-2642 DAVED
+2642 
-2647 TATLTHTA
+2647 
-2655 TGGDYNSVTKDLPV
+2655 
-2669 TVTDNDAPELVLSKS
+2669 
-2684 ELAVTE
+2684 
-2690 GASANY
+2690 
-2696 TVKLA
+2696 
-2701 TQPTGPVTVTV
+2701 
-2712 GGTSGTDLSVVENT
+2712 
-2726 LTFSRTS
+2726 
-2733 WNTAQPVEV
+2733 
-2742 TAGQDDDAVQDTAT
+2742 
-2756 LTHTA
+2756 
-2761 TGGDYNSVTKDL
+2761 
-2773 PVTVTDNDAPEL
+2773 
-2785 VLSKSELAVTE
+2785 
-2796 GASANYTV
+2796 
-2804 KLATQPT
+2804 
-2811 GQVTVTVGG
+2811 
-2820 TAGTDLSVVENT
+2820 
-2832 LTFSR
+2832 
-2837 TSWNTAQ
+2837 
-2844 PVEVTAGQDD
+2844 
-2854 DAVEDTATLTHTAS
+2854 
-2868 GGDYNSVT
+2868 
-2876 KDLSVTVMDNDK
+2876 
-2888 PGLVLSKATLAVTE
+2888 
-2902 GASANYTVKL
+2902 
-2912 ATQPTGPVT
+2912 
-2921 VTVDGTAGTDLS
+2921 
-2933 VVENTLTFSTT
+2933 
-2944 NWNTAQPVEVTA
+2944 
-2956 GQDDDAVEDTATLTH
+2956 
-2971 TATGGDYNSVT
+2971 
-2982 KDLPV
+2982 
-2987 TVTDNDAPEL
+2987 
-2997 VLSKS
+2997 
-3002 ELAVTEGA
+3002 
-3010 SASYTVK
+3010 
-3017 LATQPTGPVTV
+3017 
-3028 TVGGTSGTDLSVVEN
+3028 
-3043 TLTFSRTSWNTAQPV
+3043 
-3058 EVTAGQDDDAV
+3058 
-3069 EDTATLTHT
+3069 
-3078 ATGGDYN
+3078 
-3085 SVTKDLPVTVTD
+3085 
-3097 NDAPELV
+3097 
-3104 LSKSELAVTE
+3104 
-3114 GASANYTVKLATQP
+3114 
-3128 TGPVTVTV
+3128 
-3136 GGTASTDLSVTE
+3136 
-3148 NTLTFSA
+3148 
-3155 TNWSS
+3155 
-3160 EQTVTVSAGED
+3160 
-3171 DDASGDSGTL
+3171 
-3181 THTASG
+3181 
-3187 GDYGSVSKELPV
+3187 
-3199 TVTDD
+3199 
-3204 DTPELVLSK
+3204 
-3213 SELAVTEGASASYT
+3213 
-3227 VKLATQPTGPVT
+3227 
-3239 VTVGGTAGT
+3239 
-3248 DLSVTENTLT
+3248 
-3258 FSTTN
+3258 
-3263 WNTAQPVEVTA
+3263 
-3274 GQDDDAVEDT
+3274 
-3284 ATLTHTAT
+3284 
-3292 GGDYNSVAKD
+3292 
-3302 LPVTVTDNDAP
+3302 
-3313 ELVLSKSELAVTEG
+3313 
-3327 ASASYTVKLATQ
+3327 
-3339 PTGPVTV
+3339 
-3346 TVTVDGTAGTDLSVT
+3346 
-3361 ENTLTF
+3361 
-3367 SSTSWSTAQTVT
+3367 
-3379 VSAGEDDDAV
+3379 
-3389 EDTATLT
+3389 
-3396 HTAAGGGYAS
+3396 AAGG
-3406 VSKDL
+3406 
-3411 PVTVTDNDAPTSAL
+3411 
-3425 SIVLGDPVHGDQ
+3425 
-3437 DDSGTVNLGDK
+3437 
-3448 LTYTATV
+3448 
-3455 TNSGN
+3455 
-3460 VPLSGVQV
+3460 
-3468 SDLLVHSSGVQC
+3468 
-3480 GVLAVAASWRAEG
+3480 
-3493 QLRGDAG
+3493 
-3500 GRRRRG
+3500 
-3506 DKQHGDRRGGGT
+3506 
-3518 RRSGE
+3518 
-3523 RKRHHRSG
+3523 HR
-3531 AGGRADARH
+3531 
-3540 RGGAGIVHI
+3540 
-3549 ARRHD
+3549 
-3554 FLHLPV
+3554 
-3560 EQLGNGHPEGFGE
+3560 
-3573 HHGRYGE
+3573 
-3580 RDHLRRTDRGRLGPW
+3580 
-3595 RRYHLYRELPDS
+3595 
-3607 PSRRGRGGGYE
+3607 

>member
-1 MRPIRQ
+1 MLARFLRVYCAGDLCTGRRPVARRVRRPLAVALAALLCAAAAYAESGLPAVTVEASTVTVAVTNATEQYVYFDQQSRRHSVPAIGEGVAPVFEFTRRGGPIDEPHTIRFQYHRRPDALLDTLGIPSGFTEASVTIPAGHESASYTPQDQRLIDDDVFVFGGQSHSLVDTTFGTAFLPYALRVWVVENERVQVSVEADAEEVSEASGTAIFRFRLDPPYISGEIKNGRPLAVTVTDEGDLLGANVPNEVVIERGSSGPPTATLRFEFSDDQVAERDGRITVTIAPGSWYTPAAGGGSAVVTVRDDDKVGVSIAARDEEVTEGADAVYVLTRSLAGEAMAVGVHVEGHRKIMSADTRALADSHAGPDATVNFAPDATSAELRLATEADNKVEGDGLVTVSVAGSGDYAIGTRAAEVLVRDDDVPVVTLDFIYPATTTVVDGRRVGARVEGFRQ
-7 TPSPAHFFVGPDNG
+7 TEWVLRCSGGYDTSALQLVMHTDHEMNHPASAAVWLSRNVFNQSQTARCDQSRRSSAHHWVGPANG
-21 ESRYQILPPNDPRYP
+21 EARHLILPPNDPRYEF
-36 YWRCTDRFCPR
+36 WRCTDRFCPR

-76 AEGEAARFELTRHWN
+76 AEGTAARFELTRHWN
-91 QENLWVGGEWA
+91 QENLWEGGEWA

-142 DELVGGDGA
+142 NELVGVDGA

-223 SGNGQRHD
+223 SGNGQRQD

-245 AGADYA
+245 AGADYT

-261 GTGAATATVTVT
+261 ATGTATATVTVA
-273 VHDDREEEPSEV
+273 VVDDRVEEPSEV
-285 FSVELHAAEGA
+285 FSVELHVAEGA

-328 DSHNQEGGHELFLV
+328 DSHNQEGGHELFRV
-342 RLDPVP
+342 RLVPVP
-348 DESVTVHAQTV
+348 DESVTVYAQTV

-374 QVLTFGP
+374 QVLTFGL
-381 NDEGLVDGSWVF
+381 NDEGLVDASWVF
-393 VVSSIEDA
+393 VVASIEDS

-429 VVGIILDDDAPSTGI
+429 VVGIIRDDDAPSTRIG
-444 ALTAHPE
+444 LTAHPE

-458 AQEVAVT
+458 AQGVAVT

-530 SLRGAVSGAGSTA
+530 SLRGAVAGAGSTA

-549 IGTTV
+549 IGTKV

-634 TDHGL
+634 EDTDHGL

-668 PLAAVRLAV
+668 PSAAVRLAV

-732 TIPAALGSAAATFTL
+732 TIPAASGSAAATFTL
-747 RPVNDAVDET
+747 RPVDDAVDET

-789 VAPTALVLNEG
+789 VAPTALLLNEG

-807 SLSSAPDGAVVVV
+807 SLSSAPDGGVVVV

-826 EQGVSVTPSVLTFTA
+826 EQGVSVTPSVLMFTA

-876 TKQQVADVVVRV
+876 NKQQVADVVVRV
-888 ADLTPRLAVADTA
+888 ADLTPRLAVAGTA

-924 VAFATTDGTAQAGSD
+924 VAFATSDGTAQAGSD
-939 YTAAAGRLTFAPAV
+939 YTAAAGTLTFAPAV
-953 TERTITVTV
+953 SERTITVAV

-1072 DGEETVREGTFDSGS
+1072 DGEGTVREGTFDSGS
-1087 LGVTMLARTVRDD
+1087 SGVTMLARTVRDD

-1122 PPPVVVTVTD
+1122 PPPVVVTVID

-1170 ATVSGNRDVTV
+1170 ATVSGDRDVTV
-1181 SVQALTFTAADW
+1181 SVQALTFTGADW
-1193 RTVQTVTVRAAA
+1193 RTVQTVTVRAAADDDA

-1219 DYDGTPAESVAI
+1219 DYDGTPAASVAI

-1238 AAPQLTLAMTAIHR
+1238 ATPQLTLAMTALHQ

-1320 GQVENTATAG
+1320 GQVKNSATAG
-1330 AAALGEEQTASVNT
+1330 AAGLGEEQTASVNT

-1359 PASFAAVSDVITYT
+1359 PAFFVAVRDAITYT

-1390 TDDTVVGI
+1390 TDDTVGGI

-1404 ETGLAPAAAT
+1404 EAGLAPAAAT
-1414 TCTGSYAVAQA
+1414 TCTGSYAVTQA

-1444 SPAATAAVAWQGP
+1444 SPAATAAVAWQGT
-1457 QAGQPGLT
+1457 QAGQPSLT

-1471 GEDAGSLAF
+1471 AEDAGSLSF
-1480 AVTLSRASAQTVT
+1480 AVALSRASAQTVT
-1493 VAFASADL
+1493 VAFASADV
-1501 TAQAGVDYSEAT
+1501 TAEAGVDYSEAN

-1518 GPATMAA
+1518 GPGTMAV
-1525 TIAVAVTDDELAETE
+1525 TIEVAVDDDELAETE

-1557 GVLALNATGTITDDD
+1557 GVLALSATGTITDDD

-1604 DTAELSWTIADG
+1604 DTAELSWTIPDG
-1616 AAGGDDGARFTVSS
+1616 AAGGEDGARFTVSS

-1643 NPADADSDGVYEV
+1643 NPADADSDRVYEV

-1674 LQDVLPV
+1674 LQDVQPV

-1723 LAAGQSAIEQVTFA
+1723 LAAGQSALEQVTFA

-1771 TVGTPDQ
+1771 TVGTPDK
-1778 AEIAVLDNDASA
+1778 AEVAVLDNDASA
-1790 LLLTVAPLEVAEGA
+1790 LLMTVAPSEVAEGA
-1804 AATAVVVRAAWA
+1804 APTAVVVRAAWA

-1841 DYAPVEPFSLTIAA
+1841 DYAPVQPFSLTIAA

-1860 SATFTLAPVADE
+1860 SATFTLAPVADD

-1912 NALAVQEGRSAD
+1912 NALAVQEGSSAD

-1929 TSEPTDQVT
+1929 TSAPTGQVT
-1938 VMVSGTAG
+1938 VTVGGMTG
-1946 TDLRV
+1946 TDLSV
-1951 AENTLTF
+1951 VEHTLTF
-1958 STTNWNTAQTVTVS
+1958 SRTSWSTAQPVTVT

-1997 VSKDLTVTVTD
+1997 VSKALAVTVTD

-2031 GTIDLG
+2031 GTINLG
-2037 DKLTYTAT
+2037 DKLTYAAT
-2045 VTNSGNVPLRA
+2045 VTNSGNVPLSA

-2089 QGDVDAGQVEN
+2089 QGDVDEGQVEN
-2100 TATAAAAELSADETA
+2100 TAPAAAAELSADETA
-2115 SVITEVDRERGLS
+2115 SVSTEVEQERGLS

-2228 RADQQRVDQQRVDQ
+2228 RADQQRV
-2242 QRVVPVVTV
+2242 VPVVTV
-2251 SGTRAAESVGTV
+2251 SETRAAESVGTV
-2263 ELEVSLSRASEQTVT
+2263 ELEVRLSGASAQTVT
-2278 VGYETEDDSAI
+2278 VDYGTEDASAI

-2321 DEQEETFEVTLSGP
+2321 DEQEETFEVTLSGA

-2342 GDAELT
+2342 GQAELT
-2348 GTATIVDDDTR
+2348 GTATIADDDTR
-2359 GIELNPAALGLAE
+2359 GIAVNPAELGVAE
-2372 GASASYTVKLATQP
+2372 GASASYTVALTSRP

-2396 TAGTDLSVVE
+2396 TV
-2406 NTLTFSTT
+2406 
-2414 NWNTAQ
+2414 
-2420 PVEVTARQ
+2420 
-2428 DDDAVQDTATLTHTA
+2428 
-2443 AGADYGS
+2443 
-2450 VTKALAV
+2450 
-2457 TVTDDD
+2457 
-2463 TPELVLSKSEL
+2463 
-2474 AVTEGASANYTVKLA
+2474 
-2489 TQPTG
+2489 
-2494 PVTVTVDG
+2494 
-2502 TAGTDLSV
+2502 
-2510 VENTLTFSTTN
+2510 
-2521 WNTAQPVEVT
+2521 
-2531 AGQDD
+2531 
-2536 DAVEDTAT
+2536 
-2544 LTHTATGGDYNSV
+2544 
-2557 TKDLSVT
+2557 
-2564 VMDND
+2564 
-2569 KPGLVLSKATL
+2569 
-2580 AVTEGASASY
+2580 
-2590 TVKLATQPTGPV
+2590 
-2602 TVTVGGT
+2602 
-2609 AGTDLSVV
+2609 
-2617 ENTLT
+2617 
-2622 FSTTNWNTAQPVEV
+2622 
-2636 TAGQDD
+2636 
-2642 DAVED
+2642 
-2647 TATLTHTA
+2647 
-2655 TGGDYNSVTKDLPV
+2655 
-2669 TVTDNDAPELVLSKS
+2669 
-2684 ELAVTE
+2684 
-2690 GASANY
+2690 
-2696 TVKLA
+2696 
-2701 TQPTGPVTVTV
+2701 
-2712 GGTSGTDLSVVENT
+2712 
-2726 LTFSRTS
+2726 
-2733 WNTAQPVEV
+2733 
-2742 TAGQDDDAVQDTAT
+2742 
-2756 LTHTA
+2756 
-2761 TGGDYNSVTKDL
+2761 
-2773 PVTVTDNDAPEL
+2773 
-2785 VLSKSELAVTE
+2785 
-2796 GASANYTV
+2796 
-2804 KLATQPT
+2804 
-2811 GQVTVTVGG
+2811 
-2820 TAGTDLSVVENT
+2820 
-2832 LTFSR
+2832 
-2837 TSWNTAQ
+2837 
-2844 PVEVTAGQDD
+2844 
-2854 DAVEDTATLTHTAS
+2854 
-2868 GGDYNSVT
+2868 
-2876 KDLSVTVMDNDK
+2876 
-2888 PGLVLSKATLAVTE
+2888 
-2902 GASANYTVKL
+2902 
-2912 ATQPTGPVT
+2912 
-2921 VTVDGTAGTDLS
+2921 
-2933 VVENTLTFSTT
+2933 
-2944 NWNTAQPVEVTA
+2944 
-2956 GQDDDAVEDTATLTH
+2956 
-2971 TATGGDYNSVT
+2971 
-2982 KDLPV
+2982 
-2987 TVTDNDAPEL
+2987 
-2997 VLSKS
+2997 
-3002 ELAVTEGA
+3002 
-3010 SASYTVK
+3010 
-3017 LATQPTGPVTV
+3017 
-3028 TVGGTSGTDLSVVEN
+3028 
-3043 TLTFSRTSWNTAQPV
+3043 
-3058 EVTAGQDDDAV
+3058 
-3069 EDTATLTHT
+3069 
-3078 ATGGDYN
+3078 
-3085 SVTKDLPVTVTD
+3085 
-3097 NDAPELV
+3097 
-3104 LSKSELAVTE
+3104 
-3114 GASANYTVKLATQP
+3114 
-3128 TGPVTVTV
+3128 
-3136 GGTASTDLSVTE
+3136 
-3148 NTLTFSA
+3148 
-3155 TNWSS
+3155 
-3160 EQTVTVSAGED
+3160 
-3171 DDASGDSGTL
+3171 
-3181 THTASG
+3181 
-3187 GDYGSVSKELPV
+3187 
-3199 TVTDD
+3199 
-3204 DTPELVLSK
+3204 
-3213 SELAVTEGASASYT
+3213 
-3227 VKLATQPTGPVT
+3227 
-3239 VTVGGTAGT
+3239 GT

-3284 ATLTHTAT
+3284 ATLTHGAS
-3292 GGDYNSVAKD
+3292 GGDYNSVTKD
-3302 LPVTVTDNDAP
+3302 LAVTVTDNDTPGLVLSKSELEVTEGASASYTVKLATQP
-3313 ELVLSKSELAVTEG
+3313 TGEVTVTVGGMTGTALSVTENTLTFSTTNWNTAQPVEVTAGQDDDAVEDTATLTHTVSGGDYNSVTKTLGVTVTDDDTPGLVLSKSELAVTEG

-3339 PTGPVTV
+3339 PTGQVTV
-3346 TVTVDGTAGTDLSVT
+3346 TVGGMTGTALSVTENTLTFSITDWNTAQPVEVTAGQDDDAVEDTATLTHTASGGDYNSVTKDLAVTVTDNDTPGLVLSKSELAVTEGASASYTVKLATQPTGQVTVTVGGTASTDLSVT

-3367 SSTSWSTAQTVT
+3367 STTNWNTAQPVEVT
-3379 VSAGEDDDAV
+3379 AGQDDDAV
-3389 EDTATLT
+3389 QDTATLT

-3411 PVTVTDNDAPTSAL
+3411 AVTVTDNDTPGLVLSNSELAVTEGASASYTVKLATQPTGEVTVTVDGTAGTDRGGDDASA
-3425 SIVLGDPVHGDQ
+3425 
-3437 DDSGTVNLGDK
+3437 DSGT
-3448 LTYTATV
+3448 LTHTAAGSDYNSV
-3455 TNSGN
+3455 TKDLP
-3460 VPLSGVQV
+3460 VPVTTT
-3468 SDLLVHSSGVQC
+3468 
-3480 GVLAVAASWRAEG
+3480 
-3493 QLRGDAG
+3493 
-3500 GRRRRG
+3500 
-3506 DKQHGDRRGGGT
+3506 T
-3518 RRSGE
+3518 RRASCC
-3523 RKRHHRSG
+3523 
-3531 AGGRADARH
+3531 
-3540 RGGAGIVHI
+3540 
-3549 ARRHD
+3549 RRQH
-3554 FLHLPV
+3554 
-3560 EQLGNGHPEGFGE
+3560 
-3573 HHGRYGE
+3573 
-3580 RDHLRRTDRGRLGPW
+3580 W
-3595 RRYHLYRELPDS
+3595 R
-3607 PSRRGRGGGYE
+3607 

>member
-1 MRPIRQ
+1 MLARFLRVYCAGDLRTGRRPAARRVRRPLAVALAALLCAAAAYAESGLPAVTVEASTVTVAVTNATEQYVYFDQQSRRHSVPAIGEGVAPVFEFTRRGGPIDEPHTIRFLYLRRPGALLGKLGMDTPGIPTEYTEASVTIPAGHESASYTLQDQRLIDDNVFVFGGQSHDLIDATYGIDPAFSPYELRVWVVENERVQVSVEAADEEVSEGSGTAIFRFSLDRPYINGEIKNGRPLAVTVTDEGDLLGANVPNEVVIQRGSTGPPKGELRIPIRDDQFTERDGRITVTIAPGSWYTPAAGGGSAVVTVRDDDDKVGVSIAARDEEVTEGADAVYVLTRSLAGEAMAVGVHVEGHRKIMSADTRALADSHAGPDATVNFAPDATSAELRLATEADNKVEGDGLVTVSVAGSGDYAIGTRAAEVLVRDDDVPEVTLDFIYPATTTVVDGRRVGARVEGFRQ
-7 TPSPAHFFVGPDNG
+7 TEWVLRCSGGYDTSALQLVMHTDHEMNHPASAAVWLSRNVFNQSQTAKCDQPRRNSAHHWVGPDNG
-21 ESRYQILPPNDPRYP
+21 EARSLILPPNDPRYP
-36 YWRCTDRFCPR
+36 FWRCTDRFCPR

-91 QENLWVGGEWA
+91 QENLWEGGEWA

-231 AVTVRWRTVDGTAV
+231 AVTVRWRTVDGSAV
-245 AGADYA
+245 ARADYT

-273 VHDDREEEPSEV
+273 VVDDRVEEPSEV

-381 NDEGLVDGSWVF
+381 NAEGLVDGSWVF
-393 VVSSIEDA
+393 VVSSIEDS

-530 SLRGAVSGAGSTA
+530 SLRGAVAGAGSTA

-705 EPTAIEVTVAGDTA
+705 EPTAIKVTVAGDTA

-732 TIPAALGSAAATFTL
+732 TIPAASGSAAATFTL

-767 KEGLTVH
+767 KGLTVH

-781 DDDTRGVV
+781 DDDTRGVI

-807 SLSSAPDGAVVVV
+807 SLSSAPDGGVVVV
-820 KPQASA
+820 KPQVSA

-888 ADLTPRLAVADTA
+888 ADLTPRLAVAGTA

-924 VAFATTDGTAQAGSD
+924 VAFATTDGTARAGSD
-939 YTAAAGRLTFAPAV
+939 YTAAAGRLTFAPGV
-953 TERTITVTV
+953 SERTITVAV

-1004 NAMLAGGEP
+1004 NALLAGGEP

-1072 DGEETVREGTFDSGS
+1072 DGEGTVREGTFDSGS
-1087 LGVTMLARTVRDD
+1087 SGVTMLARTVRDD

-1122 PPPVVVTVTD
+1122 PPPVVVTVAD

-1170 ATVSGNRDVTV
+1170 ATVSGDRDVTV
-1181 SVQALTFTAADW
+1181 SVQALTFTGADW
-1193 RTVQTVTVRAAA
+1193 RTVQTVTVRAAADDDA

-1219 DYDGTPAESVAI
+1219 DYDGTPAASVAI

-1238 AAPQLTLAMTAIHR
+1238 ATPQLTLAMTALHQ

-1269 ALATNSGNVRLLAVT
+1269 ALATNSGNARLSAVT

-1291 GAVECASLAIGDDC
+1291 GAVECPSLAIEDNC
-1305 ELSGDYTVLQADVDA
+1305 ELSGEYTVLQADVDA

-1330 AAALGEEQTASVNT
+1330 AAELGEDRTASVST
-1344 EVAQERGLSLAIEPA
+1344 EVEQERGLSLVIEPA
-1359 PASFAAVSDVITYT
+1359 PASFVAVSDVIVYT

-1384 HGTLGI
+1384 RGTLGI

-1414 TCTGSYAVAQA
+1414 TCTGSYAVTQA

-1444 SPAATAAVAWQGP
+1444 SPAATGAVAWQAP
-1457 QAGQPGLT
+1457 PAGQPSLT

-1501 TAQAGVDYSEAT
+1501 TAEAGVDYSEAT

-1557 GVLALNATGTITDDD
+1557 GVLALSATGTITDDD

-1643 NPADADSDGVYEV
+1643 NPADADSDRVYEV

-1723 LAAGQSAIEQVTFA
+1723 LAAGQSALEQVTFA
-1737 DAAAEVALL
+1737 DAAAALL

-1778 AEIAVLDNDASA
+1778 AEVAVLDNDASA
-1790 LLLTVAPLEVAEGA
+1790 LLMTVVPSEVVEGA
-1804 AATAVVVRAAWA
+1804 APTAVVVQAAWA

-1841 DYAPVEPFSLTIAA
+1841 DYAPVQPFSLTIAA

-1860 SATFTLAPVADE
+1860 SATFTLAPVADD

-1900 RDDDER
+1900 SDDDER

-1912 NALAVQEGRSAD
+1912 NALAVQEGSSAD

-1929 TSEPTDQVT
+1929 TSAPTGQVT
-1938 VMVSGTAG
+1938 VTVGGTAG
-1946 TDLRV
+1946 TDLSV

-1958 STTNWNTAQTVTVS
+1958 SRTNWNTAQPVEVT

-1979 VADTATLT
+1979 VEDTATLT
-1987 HTASGGDYGS
+1987 HTASGGDYGT
-1997 VSKDLTVTVTD
+1997 VSKALAVTVTD
-2008 DDPPQPEL
+2008 DDTPQPEL

-2031 GTIDLG
+2031 GTINLG
-2037 DKLTYTAT
+2037 DKLTYAAT
-2045 VTNSGNVPLRA
+2045 VTNSGNVPLSA

-2089 QGDVDAGQVEN
+2089 QADVDAGQVEN

-2115 SVITEVDRERGLS
+2115 SVSTEVEQERGLS

-2135 TYVSVGAE
+2135 TYGSVGAE
-2143 IEYRYK
+2143 IEYRYE

-2155 VTLTGAVTIADDT
+2155 VTLTGAVTITDDT
-2168 VSGITCEVLPE
+2168 VSGITCDVLPD
-2179 GVLGPGEETTCTG
+2179 GVLGPGAETTCAG

-2201 DAGQVANR
+2201 DAGEVESR
-2209 ATATLDGVTTAEA
+2209 ASATLDGVTTAEA

-2228 RADQQRVDQQRVDQ
+2228 RADQQRV
-2242 QRVVPVVTV
+2242 VPVVTV
-2251 SGTRAAESVGTV
+2251 SATRAAESVGTV
-2263 ELEVSLSRASEQTVT
+2263 ELQVRLSVASAQTVT
-2278 VGYETEDDSAI
+2278 VDYETEDDSAI

-2321 DEQEETFEVTLSGP
+2321 DEQEETFEVTLSGA

-2342 GDAELT
+2342 GQAELT
-2348 GTATIVDDDTR
+2348 GTATIADDDTR
-2359 GIELNPAALGLAE
+2359 GIAVNPAALGVAE
-2372 GASASYTVKLATQP
+2372 GASASYTVALTSRP

-2396 TAGTDLSVVE
+2396 TDGTDLSVTE
-2406 NTLTFSTT
+2406 NTLTFS
-2414 NWNTAQ
+2414 
-2420 PVEVTARQ
+2420 R
-2428 DDDAVQDTATLTHTA
+2428 
-2443 AGADYGS
+2443 
-2450 VTKALAV
+2450 
-2457 TVTDDD
+2457 
-2463 TPELVLSKSEL
+2463 
-2474 AVTEGASANYTVKLA
+2474 
-2489 TQPTG
+2489 
-2494 PVTVTVDG
+2494 
-2502 TAGTDLSV
+2502 
-2510 VENTLTFSTTN
+2510 TN

-2544 LTHTATGGDYNSV
+2544 LTHG
-2557 TKDLSVT
+2557 
-2564 VMDND
+2564 
-2569 KPGLVLSKATL
+2569 
-2580 AVTEGASASY
+2580 
-2590 TVKLATQPTGPV
+2590 
-2602 TVTVGGT
+2602 
-2609 AGTDLSVV
+2609 
-2617 ENTLT
+2617 
-2622 FSTTNWNTAQPVEV
+2622 
-2636 TAGQDD
+2636 
-2642 DAVED
+2642 
-2647 TATLTHTA
+2647 
-2655 TGGDYNSVTKDLPV
+2655 
-2669 TVTDNDAPELVLSKS
+2669 
-2684 ELAVTE
+2684 
-2690 GASANY
+2690 
-2696 TVKLA
+2696 
-2701 TQPTGPVTVTV
+2701 
-2712 GGTSGTDLSVVENT
+2712 
-2726 LTFSRTS
+2726 
-2733 WNTAQPVEV
+2733 
-2742 TAGQDDDAVQDTAT
+2742 
-2756 LTHTA
+2756 
-2761 TGGDYNSVTKDL
+2761 
-2773 PVTVTDNDAPEL
+2773 
-2785 VLSKSELAVTE
+2785 
-2796 GASANYTV
+2796 
-2804 KLATQPT
+2804 
-2811 GQVTVTVGG
+2811 
-2820 TAGTDLSVVENT
+2820 
-2832 LTFSR
+2832 
-2837 TSWNTAQ
+2837 
-2844 PVEVTAGQDD
+2844 
-2854 DAVEDTATLTHTAS
+2854 AS
-2868 GGDYNSVT
+2868 GGDY
-2876 KDLSVTVMDNDK
+2876 
-2888 PGLVLSKATLAVTE
+2888 
-2902 GASANYTVKL
+2902 
-2912 ATQPTGPVT
+2912 
-2921 VTVDGTAGTDLS
+2921 
-2933 VVENTLTFSTT
+2933 
-2944 NWNTAQPVEVTA
+2944 
-2956 GQDDDAVEDTATLTH
+2956 
-2971 TATGGDYNSVT
+2971 
-2982 KDLPV
+2982 
-2987 TVTDNDAPEL
+2987 
-2997 VLSKS
+2997 
-3002 ELAVTEGA
+3002 
-3010 SASYTVK
+3010 
-3017 LATQPTGPVTV
+3017 
-3028 TVGGTSGTDLSVVEN
+3028 
-3043 TLTFSRTSWNTAQPV
+3043 
-3058 EVTAGQDDDAV
+3058 
-3069 EDTATLTHT
+3069 
-3078 ATGGDYN
+3078 
-3085 SVTKDLPVTVTD
+3085 
-3097 NDAPELV
+3097 
-3104 LSKSELAVTE
+3104 
-3114 GASANYTVKLATQP
+3114 
-3128 TGPVTVTV
+3128 
-3136 GGTASTDLSVTE
+3136 
-3148 NTLTFSA
+3148 
-3155 TNWSS
+3155 
-3160 EQTVTVSAGED
+3160 
-3171 DDASGDSGTL
+3171 
-3181 THTASG
+3181 
-3187 GDYGSVSKELPV
+3187 
-3199 TVTDD
+3199 
-3204 DTPELVLSK
+3204 
-3213 SELAVTEGASASYT
+3213 
-3227 VKLATQPTGPVT
+3227 
-3239 VTVGGTAGT
+3239 
-3248 DLSVTENTLT
+3248 
-3258 FSTTN
+3258 
-3263 WNTAQPVEVTA
+3263 
-3274 GQDDDAVEDT
+3274 
-3284 ATLTHTAT
+3284 
-3292 GGDYNSVAKD
+3292 
-3302 LPVTVTDNDAP
+3302 
-3313 ELVLSKSELAVTEG
+3313 
-3327 ASASYTVKLATQ
+3327 
-3339 PTGPVTV
+3339 
-3346 TVTVDGTAGTDLSVT
+3346 
-3361 ENTLTF
+3361 
-3367 SSTSWSTAQTVT
+3367 
-3379 VSAGEDDDAV
+3379 
-3389 EDTATLT
+3389 
-3396 HTAAGGGYAS
+3396 AS
-3406 VSKDL
+3406 VSK
-3411 PVTVTDNDAPTSAL
+3411 AL
-3425 SIVLGDPVHGDQ
+3425 
-3437 DDSGTVNLGDK
+3437 
-3448 LTYTATV
+3448 
-3455 TNSGN
+3455 
-3460 VPLSGVQV
+3460 
-3468 SDLLVHSSGVQC
+3468 
-3480 GVLAVAASWRAEG
+3480 R
-3493 QLRGDAG
+3493 
-3500 GRRRRG
+3500 
-3506 DKQHGDRRGGGT
+3506 
-3518 RRSGE
+3518 
-3523 RKRHHRSG
+3523 
-3531 AGGRADARH
+3531 
-3540 RGGAGIVHI
+3540 
-3549 ARRHD
+3549 
-3554 FLHLPV
+3554 
-3560 EQLGNGHPEGFGE
+3560 
-3573 HHGRYGE
+3573 
-3580 RDHLRRTDRGRLGPW
+3580 
-3595 RRYHLYRELPDS
+3595 
-3607 PSRRGRGGGYE
+3607 